1 MFHELEKADDP
12 TGILSTFYDFNR
24 DNNSENMNIKTPP
37 SMEEIISLSKNIDT
51 VKLYEKLASKYNW
64 KSFSEYINEASK
76 DFSKSLK

>member
-1 MFHELEKADDP
+1 MGL
-12 TGILSTFYDFNR
+12 TFARKPFLFFAV
-24 DNNSENMNIKTPP
+24 EKTPP

-76 DFSKSLK
+76 DFSKPLK